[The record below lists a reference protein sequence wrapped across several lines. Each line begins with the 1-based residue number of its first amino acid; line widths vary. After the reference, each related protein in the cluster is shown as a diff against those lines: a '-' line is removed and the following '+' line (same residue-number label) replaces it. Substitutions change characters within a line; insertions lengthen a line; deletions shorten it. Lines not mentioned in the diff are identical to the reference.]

1 MKEVAVIMS
10 VYQGDKLL
18 YVKEALES
26 LYSQTM
32 CADIFI
38 YQDGN
43 IPYELE
49 EYLNRELSND
59 RIVHLEKHTTNRG
72 LACSM
77 NVLLN
82 IILDKYEYIMRMDA
96 DDISMQNRISLQYNF
111 LERHK
116 DIDVVGGYIEEFSSD
131 MEYRKVVQYPLSQKE
146 MFDFFAKRVPL
157 AHVTAYFRRRFF
169 QKAGYY
175 TTTTLSNEDTL
186 LWMQGFKHKAVFA
199 NIPEVLVNVR
209 VSQSFFGR
217 RGGIA
222 KAWSDFKD
230 RVLVIKTLGYNT
242 SSYFYAIAL
251 FFVNIAPSKIK
262 QFLYKR
268 LR

>member
-10 VYQGDKLL
+10 VYQGDKLQ
-18 YVKEALES
+18 YVKDALKS

-32 CADIFI
+32 SADIYI

-49 EYLNRELSND
+49 EYLNKELSNE
-59 RIVHLEKHTTNRG
+59 RIVHLEKNTINRG
-72 LACSM
+72 LAYSM
-77 NVLLN
+77 NALLN
-82 IILDKYEYIMRMDA
+82 ITLDKYEYIMRMDA
-96 DDISMQNRISLQYNF
+96 DDISVKNRISLQYNF
-111 LERHK
+111 LEKHK
-116 DIDVVGGYIEEFSSD
+116 DIDVVGGYIEEFSID
-131 MEYRKVVQYPLSQKE
+131 MVYKKIVQYPLSQKE
-146 MFDFFAKRVPL
+146 MFDFFSKRVPL
-157 AHVTAYFRRRFF
+157 AHVTAFFRKSFF
-169 QKAGYY
+169 HNSGYY
-175 TTTTLSNEDTL
+175 ATTTLSNEDTL
-186 LWMQGFKHKAVFA
+186 LWMQGFKYKAVFA

-209 VSQSFFGR
+209 VSQSFFAR